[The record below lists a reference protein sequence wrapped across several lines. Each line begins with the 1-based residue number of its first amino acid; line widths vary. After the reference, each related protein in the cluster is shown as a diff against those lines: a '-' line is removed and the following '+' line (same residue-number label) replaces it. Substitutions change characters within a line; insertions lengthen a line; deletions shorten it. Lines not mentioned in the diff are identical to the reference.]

1 MNLLDLE
8 AVILGGCFGPLSPWL
23 ADEVAEVV
31 GRRVLAAELSP
42 CAVQPSA
49 LGLDAAVRG
58 AAIVSLR
65 SVLAAPW
72 IVHDLR
78 AGLAP
83 AAGGA

>member
-1 MNLLDLE
+1 
-8 AVILGGCFGPLSPWL
+8 
-23 ADEVAEVV
+23 
-31 GRRVLAAELSP
+31 
-42 CAVQPSA
+42 
-49 LGLDAAVRG
+49 VRG